1 MWRGVQIPL
10 PYLYLWTVFFPLEGF
25 FNLLIFMHPK
35 VLAVKKCSGTNNIS
49 WPRAFV
55 KTFWLGLTSRDSSQ
69 NNKARAAASDN
80 KKKKNDHAALAGSG
94 QNNNTSATA
103 LSSSN
108 SVLNTTG
115 DISQLS
121 TPHQMSTGGI
131 SAAPNTEAQAPLGSE
146 MAVTKMVP

>member
-1 MWRGVQIPL
+1 MLL
-10 PYLYLWTVFFPLEGF
+10 PPTTRRRKMLR
-25 FNLLIFMHPK
+25 LL
-35 VLAVKKCSGTNNIS
+35 L
-49 WPRAFV
+49 
-55 KTFWLGLTSRDSSQ
+55 
-69 NNKARAAASDN
+69 
-80 KKKKNDHAALAGSG
+80 GSG
-94 QNNNTSATA
+94 QNNKTSATA